1 MFSDVIRLLLA
12 NISKNNYFVLT
23 HTHTHTHTKM
33 DSPYKRELQVAMRA
47 VEQAARVSQAVLP
60 DTDKGAVEK
69 EDNLGPVTIG
79 DFAIQ
84 ALLTATLHA
93 AFSEDTFVG
102 EEDASALRADSVLCE
117 RVWTTLQKTVDTTA
131 DTSTGAQC
139 ALPTSQEDMCD
150 TIDRCQNAPGRGRV
164 WVFDPIDGTKTFLR
178 GEMYAINVALL
189 VDGQQTVAVVGC
201 PLLSPDAETGDD
213 AATIQNDSIDPT
225 GRGSLLFAVK
235 GHGAYVRP
243 MFEEARKTGVVPA
256 VASTATPRQ
265 LPRYAASSQGEKQQI
280 LRPVTCYFLQESAL
294 DDVHRAVAEQLGVP
308 FPGSDLLGWVPRWS
322 ALATGRANTTVWV
335 YRRRDRHAK
344 IWDHAGA
351 MLLFEEV
358 GGKIT
363 DVDGKPLDLLA
374 GRILKNNF
382 GFVAAP
388 ADGHATVLKAVHDVL
403 RAQARADLLGTN

>member
-1 MFSDVIRLLLA
+1 
-12 NISKNNYFVLT
+12 
-23 HTHTHTHTKM
+23 M
-33 DSPYKRELQVAMRA
+33 DSLYKRELEVAIRA

-84 ALLTATLHA
+84 ALLTATIHD
-93 AFSEDTFVG
+93 AFPKDTFVG

-117 RVWTTLQKTVDTTA
+117 RVYSTLQKTVDTTA
-131 DTSTGAQC
+131 DPSTGAQC
-139 ALPTSQEDMCD
+139 VLPTSQADMCD
-150 TIDRCQNAPGRGRV
+150 TIDRCQNAPGQGRV

-178 GEMYAINVALL
+178 REMYAINVTLL

-213 AATIQNDSIDPT
+213 AVTIQNDSIDPT
-225 GRGSLLFAVK
+225 GRGSLLFAIR
-235 GHGAYVRP
+235 GHGAHVRP
-243 MFEEARKTGVVPA
+243 MFEEARQAGVVPA
-256 VASTATPRQ
+256 VASTATARR
-265 LPRYAASSQGEKQQI
+265 LPRYAASSSQADARPTV

-322 ALATGRANTTVWV
+322 ALAMGRANTTVWV

-388 ADGHATVLKAVHDVL
+388 ADAHAAVLKAVHNVL
-403 RAQARADLLGTN
+403 RSQGRADLLGAN

>member
-1 MFSDVIRLLLA
+1 
-12 NISKNNYFVLT
+12 
-23 HTHTHTHTKM
+23 M
-33 DSPYKRELQVAMRA
+33 DSPYKRELQVAIRA
-47 VEQAARVSQAVLP
+47 AEQAARVSQAVLP

-84 ALLTATLHA
+84 ALLTASLHA
-93 AFSEDTFVG
+93 AFPNDIFVG
-102 EEDASALRADSVLCE
+102 EEDASALRADPVLCE
-117 RVWTTLQKTVDTTA
+117 RVWTTLQRTVDTSVA
-131 DTSTGAQC
+131 PSTGAQC
-139 ALPTSQEDMCD
+139 VLPTNQADLCD
-150 TIDRCQNAPGRGRV
+150 TIDQCQNAPGPGRV

-178 GEMYAINVALL
+178 REMYAINVALL

-201 PLLSPDAETGDD
+201 PLLSPDAETGDT
-213 AATIQNDSIDPT
+213 AATATIQNDSIDPS
-225 GRGSLLFAVK
+225 GRGSLFFAVK

-243 MFEEARKTGVVPA
+243 LFEESRQNRGSDLTVAATAVP
-256 VASTATPRQ
+256 RR
-265 LPRYAASSQGEKQQI
+265 LPRYAASSPSSQTV

-294 DDVHRAVAEQLGVP
+294 DDVHRAVADRLGVP

-322 ALATGRANTTVWV
+322 ALATGRANMTVWV

-374 GRILKNNF
+374 GRILVNNF

-388 ADGHATVLKAVHDVL
+388 ADAHEAVLKAVHAVL
-403 RAQARADLLGTN
+403 RDQGRTDLLSAN

>member
-1 MFSDVIRLLLA
+1 
-12 NISKNNYFVLT
+12 
-23 HTHTHTHTKM
+23 M
-33 DSPYKRELQVAMRA
+33 DSLYRRELEVAIRV
-47 VEQAARVSQAVLP
+47 VEQAARLSQAVLP

-84 ALLTATLHA
+84 ALLTASLHA
-93 AFSEDTFVG
+93 AFPSDTFVG
-102 EEDASALRADSVLCE
+102 EEDASALRADPVLCE
-117 RVWTTLQKTVDTTA
+117 RVWATLQRTVNTGA
-131 DTSTGAQC
+131 DPSTGAQC
-139 ALPTSQEDMCD
+139 VLPTSQDDMCD
-150 TIDRCQNAPGRGRV
+150 TIDWCQNAPGPGRV

-178 GEMYAINVALL
+178 REMYAINVALL
-189 VDGQQTVAVVGC
+189 VDGKQTISVVGC
-201 PLLSPDAETGDD
+201 PLLSPDAETVDG
-213 AATIQNDSIDPT
+213 AATIQNDSIDST

-243 MFEEARKTGVVPA
+243 LFEEARQSGGGVPV
-256 VASTATPRQ
+256 VASKSTPRR
-265 LPRYAASSQGEKQQI
+265 LPRYAASSSQNGEQHQA

-294 DDVHRAVAEQLGVP
+294 DNVHRAVAKQLGVP

-358 GGKIT
+358 GGTVT

-374 GRILKNNF
+374 GRILVNNF

-388 ADGHATVLKAVHDVL
+388 ADAHATVLQAVHDVL
-403 RAQARADLLGTN
+403 RAQGRADLLGAN